1 MKIEG
6 ILEVNNQFYSIV
18 KYNIAMNREHCFRT
32 HVTNMDVFL
41 HLVVD
46 LPIEDTPVLWQW
58 SDTQERKEI
67 RFTAYPPK
75 DTEITAK
82 KARCVS
88 FSESSKDYREDG
100 QTTTEIS
107 AFMGMENLS
116 AKEGLKEL
124 MPSRY
129 IVEWYDIN

>member
-1 MKIEG
+1 
-6 ILEVNNQFYSIV
+6 
-18 KYNIAMNREHCFRT
+18 
-32 HVTNMDVFL
+32 MDVFL

-58 SDTQERKEI
+58 SDTQEQKEI

-100 QTTTEIS
+100 RTTIEIS
-107 AFMGMENLS
+107 VFMEMENLR
-116 AKEGLKEL
+116 AKEGLIEL
-124 MPSRY
+124 IPSRY
-129 IVEWYDIN
+129 IVEWFNMN